1 MIRSVN
7 TNGVQLWKPTMEEKG
22 LTGLL
27 LRDKSEVLLGT
38 RSRLS
43 VTRALTQE
51 ILFESEPILKALLTV
66 K

>member
-1 MIRSVN
+1 
-7 TNGVQLWKPTMEEKG
+7 MEEKG

-27 LRDKSEVLLGT
+27 LRDKSEVLPGT

-51 ILFESEPILKALLTV
+51 ILFESEPILKDLLTV